1 MSLSIRTRTIL
12 LLNLV
17 VIGLAVAF
25 GWLAG
30 RVAGQVVE
38 DRLVRE
44 VLRNTSQFLN
54 ERHLPF
60 NDNVMQGLKRIFDL
74 DFAVIRAANGAVMG
88 TSLPAADRAL
98 LTRAVQAG
106 RRPLAGAYAGRWCR
120 VDDYNFSAPVT
131 GQDAPE
137 ALRLFAFAPQSHFAE
152 ARHRAAWLVAGF
164 TVPAVLVVT
173 VLAFV
178 FSWTVTR
185 PLSLLAC
192 EMDLRAAAAGPAA
205 AGALDL
211 VAAAPV
217 ARPREIARLAE
228 SFHHLL
234 GKLRQAQDRLAAA
247 ERLATLGRLSATIAH
262 ELKNPL
268 SGIKMN
274 LRVLRDELE
283 RRQVKD
289 PSLEV
294 IGHEIDRMDLFLQE
308 LMMLARPDGTES
320 AVAQMIPGN
329 VVPVALDKIVD
340 SVLALMAARY
350 DHVGVT
356 VAREFQ
362 PVPAVLANSGRVRQ
376 VIMNLLVNA
385 LEAMPAGGTV
395 RLCIAP
401 GSDGRVRCAVTDS
414 GSGIQAADDV
424 DMFAPFYSSKPGSA
438 GLGLYVCRR
447 IMDGLGG
454 RIGGNNVAGGAC
466 FWFELPTA

>member
-12 LLNLV
+12 VLNLV
-17 VIGLAVAF
+17 VVGLAVAF

-44 VLRNTSQFLN
+44 VLRNTGQFLN

-60 NDNVMQGLKRIFDL
+60 NDNVMQGLKHIFDV
-74 DFAVIRAANGAVMG
+74 DFAVVRTADGVVMG
-88 TSLPAADRAL
+88 TSLPGADRAR
-98 LTRAVQAG
+98 LTQDVRAGGRPVAG
-106 RRPLAGAYAGRWCR
+106 EYAGRWCR
-120 VDDYNFSAPVT
+120 VEGCDFSAPVT

-137 ALRLFAFAPQSHFAE
+137 ALRLFAFAPQLHFAE
-152 ARHRAAWLVAGF
+152 ARRRAAWMVAKF
-164 TVPAVLVVT
+164 TVPAVLLAT
-173 VLAFV
+173 LLAFG

-185 PLSLLAC
+185 PLSLLARD
-192 EMDLRAAAAGPAA
+192 MDQRAAAAGPTV
-205 AGALDL
+205 AGALEL

-217 ARPREIARLAE
+217 SRPREIARLAE

-234 GKLRQAQDRLAAA
+234 GELRSAQDRLAAA

-283 RRQVKD
+283 RRQVDD

-294 IGHEIDRMDLFLQE
+294 IGHEIDRMDLYLQE
-308 LMMLARPDGTES
+308 LMMLARPDGTE
-320 AVAQMIPGN
+320 AAAAQMIPGS
-329 VVPVALDKIVD
+329 VVPIALDQIVE
-340 SVLALMAARY
+340 SVLVLMAARC

-376 VIMNLLVNA
+376 VVMNLLVNA

-395 RLCIAP
+395 RLSIAP
-401 GSDGRVRCAVTDS
+401 GAGGRVRCAVTDS
-414 GSGIQAADDV
+414 GGGIQAAPGV
-424 DMFAPFYSSKPGSA
+424 DIFAPFHSSKPGSA

-454 RIGGNNVAGGAC
+454 RIGGDNVAGGAC
-466 FWFELPTA
+466 FWFELPPA